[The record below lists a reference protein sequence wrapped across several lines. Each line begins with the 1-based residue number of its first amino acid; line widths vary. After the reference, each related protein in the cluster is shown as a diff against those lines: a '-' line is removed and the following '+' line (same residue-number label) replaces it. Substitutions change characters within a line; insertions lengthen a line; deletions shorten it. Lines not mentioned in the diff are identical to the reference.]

1 MLIRFFSTK
10 KGKHTSSSDNED
22 IIPSDSN
29 ISSEINDRAL
39 VQSTKKKFIK
49 LSNLA
54 VDETRNS
61 CKLFKVQTNN
71 ENPKISNTSKVSISI
86 SNEYCNNM
94 ESAGKE
100 YHTQKTIFF
109 AIQSK
114 PLCSKRQ
121 DIVNSVIREN

>member
-1 MLIRFFSTK
+1 M
-10 KGKHTSSSDNED
+10 
-22 IIPSDSN
+22 

-61 CKLFKVQTNN
+61 CKLFKVHTNN

-114 PLCSKRQ
+114 PLCSKGQ